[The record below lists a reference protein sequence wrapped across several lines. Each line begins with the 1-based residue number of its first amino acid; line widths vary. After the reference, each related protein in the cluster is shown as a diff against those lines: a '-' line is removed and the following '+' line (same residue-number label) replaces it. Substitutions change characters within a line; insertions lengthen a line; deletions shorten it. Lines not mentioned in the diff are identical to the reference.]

1 MHLFNTMYMENVFVS
16 LPLCRKQRI
25 IVIKVQ
31 FTPQKSNVCKRGT
44 HKILNEVI
52 YINYLLM
59 TYSVSLTSSYL
70 GWLFDYLNVPRG
82 RYLDDNPSMTLP
94 QGYLFLVW
102 KIIHQMGMRT
112 IVKKTLKRATTAFWL
127 TFSPNYVLFLCFS
140 LSFTFLT
147 NKNYFSLCLTTCI
160 CWCSSLNIISI
171 FLLQQYYCSFSQSFF
186 L

>member
-59 TYSVSLTSSYL
+59 TYNVSLTSSYL

-171 FLLQQYYCSFSQSFF
+171 FLLQQYYCSFSLSFF